1 MNSASNTPS
10 IKAEATSSQP
20 SSPKSTLSFEKNRKP
35 QANPLEFDE
44 STAITSEHGRL
55 LYLDP
60 AAIRVGECFNRS
72 EESYDSDGF
81 DQLLLSV
88 LKNHGNLEPITVYQ
102 APDKAE
108 TFILVSGERR
118 LRACREN
125 RLKVYALV
133 IEKSL
138 SGEYEIDGLI
148 KNANRES
155 LSPYE
160 LGKQVLFVLENRKG
174 ATLGNLAL
182 QVGIDKSS
190 LSRACEL
197 ARLPDEVVAAF
208 AAPGDMRFADG
219 KTIREALTKNAAVV
233 IEEAKLI
240 ASQKT
245 KLKAADV
252 ISRLQ
257 AAANKAGKPEAE
269 GEENEGI
276 LEGVAPCNTSDM
288 TALHV
293 DGKHVADIDAGRKGL
308 VKIAMKVPLNERQQK
323 ALRTQIEAFIRKR
336 VLSGEAQSKKQK
348 PTLES
353 AEGQVTSVEA
363 TTKAEAK

>member
-1 MNSASNTPS
+1 MNSASNTAS
-10 IKAEATSSQP
+10 IKAETTSSQP
-20 SSPKSTLSFEKNRKP
+20 SSPRSTPSFEKNRKP
-35 QANPLEFDE
+35 QAHPLEVDE

-72 EESYDSDGF
+72 EESYDSDAF

-102 APDKAE
+102 APDEAE

-160 LGKQVLFVLENRKG
+160 LGKQILFVLENRKG
-174 ATLGNLAL
+174 STLGNLAL
-182 QVGIDKSS
+182 QVGIDKSN

-197 ARLPDEVVAAF
+197 ARLPAEIVSAF

-219 KTIREALTKNAAVV
+219 KTIREALTKNPAAV
-233 IEEAKLI
+233 IAEARLI
-240 ASQKT
+240 VEQKV
-245 KLKAADV
+245 KLKPGDV

-257 AAANKAGKPEAE
+257 AAADKAVKNEAE
-269 GEENEGI
+269 DAENEGT
-276 LEGVAPCNTSDM
+276 LEGVAPCNTSGM
-288 TALHV
+288 LALHV
-293 DGKHVADIDAGRKGL
+293 DGKHVADIDSGRKGL
-308 VKIAMKVPLNERQQK
+308 VKIAMKVSLNDRQQK

-336 VLSGEAQSKKQK
+336 VLQTGTKSNTQK
-348 PTLES
+348 STLES
-353 AEGQVTSVEA
+353 AEGQETLVESA
-363 TTKAEAK
+363 TVAKAK

>member
-1 MNSASNTPS
+1 MA
-10 IKAEATSSQP
+10 ISSSEV
-20 SSPKSTLSFEKNRKP
+20 SST
-35 QANPLEFDE
+35 DE
-44 STAITSEHGRL
+44 STSSHPSTAKSNASSEKIQESQVNPPDAAPSIAVIPEHGRL

-60 AAIRVGECFNRS
+60 AAIRVGKCFNRS

-81 DQLLLSV
+81 DQLSLSV

-102 APDKAE
+102 APDEAE

-125 RLKVYALV
+125 RLQVYALV

-160 LGKQVLFVLENRKG
+160 LGKQILFVLENRKG
-174 ATLGNLAL
+174 STLGNLAL
-182 QVGIDKSS
+182 QVGIDKSN

-197 ARLPDEVVAAF
+197 ARLPAEIVSAF
-208 AAPGDMRFADG
+208 TAPGDMRFADG
-219 KTIREALTKNAAVV
+219 KTIREALAKNSAAV
-233 IEEAKLI
+233 IAEAMLI
-240 ASQKT
+240 VEQKV
-245 KLKAADV
+245 KLKPGDV

-257 AAANKAGKPEAE
+257 AAADKAGKNDTGDA
-269 GEENEGI
+269 ENE
-276 LEGVAPCNTSDM
+276 EEKAGVAPCNTPDM
-288 TALHV
+288 KALRV

-336 VLSGEAQSKKQK
+336 VLTGGAQSKKQK
-348 PTLES
+348 SALES

>member
-1 MNSASNTPS
+1 MATASTEVSSTDESTSSHPS
-10 IKAEATSSQP
+10 IA
-20 SSPKSTLSFEKNRKP
+20 KSKTSFEKNRTP
-35 QANPLEFDE
+35 QVNTPDAAQSNAVIPGQ
-44 STAITSEHGRL
+44 GRL

-60 AAIRVGECFNRS
+60 SAIRAGECFNRS

-81 DQLLLSV
+81 DQLSLSI

-102 APDKAE
+102 APDEAE

-125 RLKVYALV
+125 RLQVYALV

-160 LGKQVLFVLENRKG
+160 LGKQILFVLENRKG
-174 ATLGNLAL
+174 ATLGNLAR
-182 QVGIDKSS
+182 QVGIDKSN

-197 ARLPDEVVAAF
+197 ARLPDEVVSAF
-208 AAPGDMRFADG
+208 AAPGDLRFADG
-219 KTIREALTKNAAVV
+219 KTIREALTKNAAAV

-240 ASQKT
+240 VEKKA
-245 KLKAADV
+245 KLKPADV

-257 AAANKAGKPEAE
+257 AAADKAGKPEAE
-269 GEENEGI
+269 GDQNEEEK
-276 LEGVAPCNTSDM
+276 EGVAPCNTPRELAM
-288 TALHV
+288 HI

-308 VKIAMKVPLNERQQK
+308 VKIMMKVPLNERQQK

-336 VLSGEAQSKKQK
+336 VLPAGVQSKKK
-348 PTLES
+348 NPALES
-353 AEGQVTSVEA
+353 TEGHEPLTEAELA
-363 TTKAEAK
+363 P